1 MKVLLITLILGVI
14 ARHLPG
20 FKCITYCVYRKHR
33 YNKATLRLMTLF
45 NSNSLMN
52 LRKKEMIHLYE
63 QSTPFGCTSLI
74 KLSNQD
80 KAREMLK
87 NMIAEKELLED

>member
-1 MKVLLITLILGVI
+1 MKIVLITLLGLA
-14 ARHLPG
+14 ARYVPG
-20 FKCITYCVYRKHR
+20 LKCITYCVYRKHR

-45 NSNSLMN
+45 NSNSLMS

-74 KLSNQD
+74 RLSNQN

-87 NMIAEKELLED
+87 NMIVEKELLD